1 MKLDDI
7 KNMEATYLDYKESLE
22 TTKPVSWLKSV
33 VAFANTKGGHI
44 IFGVTDEEHKFIGI
58 DNLQQTSSKISE
70 LISTRVSP
78 WPRFTLAPI
87 DSEYQIRNALIQKSL
102 LVQIIHIIISIRKNM
117 LFLCGMEIVQK
128 KQHRQSKIIYC

>member
-87 DSEYQIRNALIQKSL
+87 DSEYSD
-102 LVQIIHIIISIRKNM
+102 
-117 LFLCGMEIVQK
+117 K
-128 KQHRQSKIIYC
+128 KCIELEDAPGPDNP

>member
-87 DSEYQIRNALIQKSL
+87 DSEYSDKKCIDLEVAPGPGLSILLYQYARTCYFYAAWRSFRKSNTD
-102 LVQIIHIIISIRKNM
+102 RAK
-117 LFLCGMEIVQK
+117 
-128 KQHRQSKIIYC
+128 

>member
-58 DNLQQTSSKISE
+58 DNLQRTSSKISE
-70 LISTRVSP
+70 FISTRVSP
-78 WPRFTLAPI
+78 WPRFTLTPI
-87 DSEYQIRNALIQKSL
+87 DSEYPDKVSIYVCALLTKTMNSGLCILSL
-102 LVQIIHIIISIRKNM
+102 Q
-117 LFLCGMEIVQK
+117 
-128 KQHRQSKIIYC
+128 

>member
-44 IFGVTDEEHKFIGI
+44 IFGG
-58 DNLQQTSSKISE
+58 NC
-70 LISTRVSP
+70 
-78 WPRFTLAPI
+78 
-87 DSEYQIRNALIQKSL
+87 QIFCVNRSF
-102 LVQIIHIIISIRKNM
+102 S
-117 LFLCGMEIVQK
+117 
-128 KQHRQSKIIYC
+128 